1 MNRRNGV
8 KLFVTVVLLAVAAG
22 LSVAPLTSAEN
33 GIPLGLDLRGG
44 VHLALQA
51 VPDEGSEVT
60 DENLDDS
67 RAVIERRIN
76 ELGVSEPHLEIDYVK
91 DRLIVEIAGVDN
103 PDDAVEILRTTAK
116 LTFRNDAGEIL
127 MDGSH
132 LTRADGRLDQDYAGA
147 AVIEFS
153 LDSEGTE
160 IFAELTR
167 TMVNQHLGVYLDE
180 ELLTNPTIQEPITGG
195 SGRITGY
202 ASLEEA
208 MEHAILLRSGALPV
222 SFNIV
227 ERRQVG
233 ALLGSDSL
241 ARSLQACAVAVGLI
255 FIFVIILYRLPG
267 LVASFAIL
275 AFSLIVLWLLKGI
288 GAVLTLPGIAGFVLS
303 IGMAVDLNIIIYER
317 LKEELRMG
325 KSPRAAVDAAFS
337 RAFITVFDSNITTLF
352 AAGTLFVLGTSMIK
366 GFALILGIGILTS
379 LFTAVTFSRMV
390 MRWCVGLNPRIGKK
404 WFGVKERSTP
414 VAPAAEIQPP
424 SKAESRRRAK
434 SEAIVA
440 VEGETYEDV
449 KTARKYYFN
458 IVSRRKT
465 WYIVAAILAVVSLGS
480 LGVRGLNLGIDFTG
494 GTILDITF
502 NAPVPQEGISAVLA
516 DQGMAGTV
524 QLSDGDTAAL
534 IRLPELTD
542 DSREEFLLALA
553 GVGEFA
559 RENVQE
565 DTVGPSIGAEL
576 RGSAIRALIV
586 ATILMLAYIAFRFRL
601 NYAIAGILTLLQ
613 DVLIVA
619 GVFSLF
625 QWQVDS
631 TFIAAVL
638 TVFGYDI
645 NDTVVIYDRIREN
658 EKKLKRRDS
667 FEDMVDKSIWQT
679 MGRSVNTTLAMMIA
693 LFSIL
698 ILGGESTR
706 LFAAA
711 MIVGV
716 AYGAYSTIFLSSQL
730 VLELKKLFG
739 EKRAGTA

>member
-1 MNRRNGV
+1 M
-8 KLFVTVVLLAVAAG
+8 LIAVVIC
-22 LSVAPLTSAEN
+22 LSVPRLTETEN

-60 DENLDDS
+60 DENLNDS
-67 RAVIERRIN
+67 RAVIERRVN
-76 ELGVSEPHLEIDYVK
+76 ELGVSEPHLEIDYGK

-103 PDDAVEILRTTAK
+103 PDEAVNILRTTAK

-127 MDGSH
+127 MEGSH
-132 LTRADGRLDQDYAGA
+132 LTRADGRDDQERAGA

-153 LDSEGTE
+153 LDSEGAE
-160 IFAELTR
+160 IFADLTR
-167 TMVNQHLGVYLDE
+167 SMVGQHLGVYLDD
-180 ELLTNPTIQEPITGG
+180 ELLTNPTIQEAITGG

-208 MEHAILLRSGALPV
+208 MEDAILLRSGALPV
-222 SFNIV
+222 SFDIV

-241 ARSLQACAVAVGLI
+241 TRSLRACAVAVGLI
-255 FIFVIILYRLPG
+255 FLFVIILYRLPG
-267 LVASFAIL
+267 LVASFSIAV
-275 AFSLIVLWLLKGI
+275 FSLIVLWLLKLI

-366 GFALILGIGILTS
+366 GFALILAIGILTS

-390 MRWCVGLNPRIGKK
+390 MRWCVGLNPRMNKK
-404 WFGVKERSTP
+404 WFGVKEYP
-414 VAPAAEIQPP
+414 PAALPAAEA
-424 SKAESRRRAK
+424 KAEPEPRRRGK
-434 SEAIVA
+434 KEAIVA

-449 KTARKYYFN
+449 KAARKFYFN
-458 IVSRRKT
+458 IVSRRKA
-465 WYIVAAILAVVSLGS
+465 WYIIAAALTVISIGS
-480 LGVRGLNLGIDFTG
+480 LAARGLNLGIDFTG
-494 GTILDITF
+494 GTLLDITF
-502 NAPVPQEGISAVLA
+502 NAPVSQEKISDVLSG
-516 DQGMAGTV
+516 QNMAGTV
-524 QLSDGDTAAL
+524 QLSEADTVAL
-534 IRLPELTD
+534 IRLPELTEEG
-542 DSREEFLLALA
+542 REEFLTALA
-553 GVGEFA
+553 GAGEFA
-559 RENVQE
+559 PENVQE
-565 DTVGPSIGAEL
+565 DSVGPSIGAEL
-576 RGSAIRALIV
+576 RGSAIRALI
-586 ATILMLAYIAFRFRL
+586 AAAILMLAYIALRFRL

-619 GVFSLF
+619 GVFSVC

-667 FEDMVDKSIWQT
+667 FEDMVDKSVWQT
-679 MGRSVNTTLAMMIA
+679 MGRSVNTTLAMLFA

-711 MIVGV
+711 MIAGVG
-716 AYGAYSTIFLSSQL
+716 YGAYSSIFLSSQL
-730 VLELKKLFG
+730 VLELRKLFG
-739 EKRAGTA
+739 EKRAGVV

>member
-1 MNRRNGV
+1 V
-8 KLFVTVVLLAVAAG
+8 KLFIAVALTAVIVYF
-22 LSVAPLTSAEN
+22 SIAPLTDAEK

-51 VPDEGSEVT
+51 VPNEGSAVT
-60 DENLDDS
+60 DENLNDS
-67 RAVIERRIN
+67 RAVIERRVN
-76 ELGVSEPHLEIDYVK
+76 ELGVSEPHLEIDYNK
-91 DRLIVEIAGVDN
+91 SRLIVEIAGVDD
-103 PDDAVEILRTTAK
+103 PDDAVEVLRTTAK
-116 LTFRNDAGEIL
+116 LTFRNSDGEIL
-127 MDGSH
+127 MDGTH
-132 LTRADGRLDQDYAGA
+132 LTRADGRDDQDYAGR
-147 AVIEFS
+147 AVIEFT

-160 IFAELTR
+160 IFANITR
-167 TMVNQHLGVYLDE
+167 SMVGQQLGVYLDE
-180 ELLTNPTIQEPITGG
+180 DLLTNPTVQEAITGG

-202 ASLEEA
+202 ASLEDA

-222 SFNIV
+222 SFDIV

-241 ARSLQACAVAVGLI
+241 VRSLQACAVAVGLI
-255 FIFVIILYRLPG
+255 FLFVIIIYRLPG
-267 LVASFAIL
+267 LVASFSIIV
-275 AFSLIVLWLLKGI
+275 FSLIVLWLLKLI

-325 KSPRAAVDAAFS
+325 KSPRSAVDAAFS

-390 MRWCVGLNPRIGKK
+390 MRWCVGVNPRIEKK
-404 WFGVKERSTP
+404 WFGVRPRPSLTA
-414 VAPAAEIQPP
+414 APAETATAP
-424 SKAESRRRAK
+424 KAGARRKGKNESPA
-434 SEAIVA
+434 VA
-440 VEGETYEDV
+440 SEGETYEDV
-449 KTARKYYFN
+449 KAARKYYFN

-465 WYIVAAILAVVSLGS
+465 WYIVAALLTVISIGS
-480 LGVRGLNLGIDFTG
+480 LAVRGLNLGIDFTG
-494 GTILDITF
+494 GTMLDVTF
-502 NAPVPQEGISAVLA
+502 NTPVSQENISSVLA
-516 DQGMAGTV
+516 DQGFAGTV
-524 QLSDGDTAAL
+524 QLSEGDTAAL

-542 DSREEFLLALA
+542 DMREGFLTALA
-553 GVGEFA
+553 GIGEFA

-565 DTVGPSIGAEL
+565 DTVGPSIGEEL
-576 RGSAIRALIV
+576 RGSAIRALVV
-586 ATILMLAYIAFRFRL
+586 ATILMLAYIALRFRL

-667 FEDMVDKSIWQT
+667 FEDMVDKSIWQS

-698 ILGGESTR
+698 LLGGESTR
-706 LFAAA
+706 LFATALIA
-711 MIVGV
+711 GV

-739 EKRAGTA
+739 EKRPGTA

>member
-8 KLFVTVVLLAVAAG
+8 RIFITVALVAAIVYISIPR
-22 LSVAPLTSAEN
+22 LASEES

-51 VPDEGSEVT
+51 VPNEGSEVT
-60 DENLDDS
+60 DENLNDS
-67 RAVIERRIN
+67 RTVIERRIN
-76 ELGVSEPHLEIDYVK
+76 ELGVSEPHLEIDYAK
-91 DRLIVEIAGVDN
+91 NRLIVEIAGVDN

-116 LTFRNDAGEIL
+116 LTFRNSAGEIL
-127 MDGSH
+127 MDGTH
-132 LTRADGRLDQDYAGA
+132 LTRADGREDRDYATG
-147 AVIEFS
+147 AVIEFA
-153 LDSEGTE
+153 LDSEGTR
-160 IFAELTR
+160 IFADVTSS
-167 TMVNQHLGVYLDE
+167 MVGQQLGVYLDE
-180 ELLTNPTIQEPITGG
+180 DLLTNPTVQEAITGG

-202 ASLEEA
+202 ASLEDA
-208 MEHAILLRSGALPV
+208 MEHAVLLRSGALPV
-222 SFNIV
+222 SFDIV

-241 ARSLQACAVAVGLI
+241 TRSLQACAVAVGLI
-255 FIFVIILYRLPG
+255 FIFVIVIYRLPG
-267 LVASFAIL
+267 LVASFSIIV
-275 AFSLIVLWLLKGI
+275 FSLIVLWLLKLI

-325 KSPRAAVDAAFS
+325 KSPRSAVDAAFS

-366 GFALILGIGILTS
+366 GFALILAIGILTS

-390 MRWCVGLNPRIGKK
+390 MRWCVGLNPRVSKI
-404 WFGVKERSTP
+404 WFGVKER
-414 VAPAAEIQPP
+414 PAAQPVP
-424 SKAESRRRAK
+424 AEPAPKNSGRRKGKNETVA
-434 SEAIVA
+434 AI
-440 VEGETYEDV
+440 EGETYEDV
-449 KTARKYYFN
+449 KAARKHYFN
-458 IVSRRKT
+458 IVSRRKA
-465 WYIVAAILAVVSLGS
+465 WYIIAVILTVISIGS
-480 LGVRGLNLGIDFTG
+480 LATRGLNLGIDFTG
-494 GTILDITF
+494 GTILDVTF
-502 NAPVPQEGISAVLA
+502 NGPVSQEAISSVLA
-516 DQGMAGTV
+516 DQGFAGTV
-524 QLSDGDTAAL
+524 QLSEGDTAAL
-534 IRLPELTD
+534 IRLPELTND
-542 DSREEFLLALA
+542 TREEFLTALA
-553 GVGEFA
+553 GAGEFLS
-559 RENVQE
+559 ENVQE

-576 RGSAIRALIV
+576 RSSAVRALIV
-586 ATILMLAYIAFRFRL
+586 STILMLLYIAFRFRL

-667 FEDMVDKSIWQT
+667 IEDMFDKSIWQT

-693 LFSIL
+693 L
-698 ILGGESTR
+698 
-706 LFAAA
+706 
-711 MIVGV
+711 
-716 AYGAYSTIFLSSQL
+716 
-730 VLELKKLFG
+730 
-739 EKRAGTA
+739 